1 MNFQSELSDIIMIE
15 KPAVK
20 WSDVAGLEMAK
31 KLLKQAV
38 IMGTGGSEMFE
49 GLYKWIIMSRKEQEL
64 KGLRILYIRT

>member
-49 GLYKWIIMSRKEQEL
+49 GLYK
-64 KGLRILYIRT
+64 